1 MKAIEKI
8 MPNFRDGFDFT
19 MQSKPL
25 ESNLQSNQYKSK
37 ADTWLKPFE
46 LLHRAKGYSRKE
58 NYNS

>member
-25 ESNLQSNQYKSK
+25 ESNLQSNQYRSK
-37 ADTWLKPFE
+37 ADTWL
-46 LLHRAKGYSRKE
+46 
-58 NYNS
+58 